1 MKGVRNFLKKSMN
14 KIISSLLAFAVTC
27 VGIGYAKI
35 ATNLNIEG
43 NVAVAKTPGIFIVDA
58 SYKTGMNTT
67 ASNNKILS
75 YDYSILNGKTA
86 LTSTSDKLYSSY
98 TTFEVSFYNN
108 SDMPYKLKEI
118 VKLDGY
124 SNLQIDCEAS
134 YPSGNDVIQPGDY
147 LTIDI
152 TFRYVDNVDTTVTNF
167 RYLNFSINFNFNI
180 VVTPN
185 LANDMVPVTW
195 DEEVQS
201 WKMTEEDSF
210 DYSDYESGVW
220 ANAVTYDHTKIHSDN
235 EYTVNAGTFFDG
247 ASYYINYRY
256 ENYDFNHNI
265 TVGARFKYDGTGSN
279 SLGYIVCNL
288 ESAGFGLFITHVDYP
303 VGDKT
308 ATPGQVGFCYIDDNG
323 TEYFVLSN
331 TIVPMYTW
339 ATVIA
344 TYDGT
349 NVKLYVNGVLDKTE
363 AHTGDIKPS
372 EACVNVGRN
381 PKLDNTGT
389 FFFDGNISHVM
400 LLNDTLTDN
409 ECKQAYDT
417 RFNIPTADRN
427 ELFNLDITSRD
438 VNGKYFDGKTDGGY
452 NLGLA
457 NEKFL
462 QGDVT
467 KMSIAVRFNIH
478 TLTEDNVNYLA
489 SCAYVFGYGI
499 GLRKD
504 EVSGKCYLYFAFRNS
519 SPSGFIYA
527 RGDELLDLHTWYTAV
542 VTVDGYNIRM
552 YLNGREQ
559 TIAYVDNGLTPGSG
573 YKFSLATSNIK
584 LVLGGQPKNNNT
596 IYQRWFNGWISD
608 IAVFKK
614 ALSQSEINRDFTN
627 EFAFHYK
634 NYLSSPSSTSA
645 SPSSTDVAQYVKY
658 DYDNIALQSD
668 KSYTEEGIVLN
679 GVNDYVCVGL
689 GNHNFSSSL
698 TMAIRL
704 KFPTIPTGNKVII
717 SNYEDGGFQLL
728 LSDGKLR
735 IMAFNRGSSS
745 VTSEDF
751 KADNFTVAANTWYTI
766 AVVVNSGGIHIF
778 VDGVKVANITK
789 TMNLANSMHPVF
801 IGANPNPGSYSAMA
815 NIIVSNFAFINQA
828 VESSVISQY
837 FSGEINPS
845 LARANCFLNFVG
857 FEHRTAKS
865 YIHDDMITG
874 HYVWVPRF
882 QIKSTLQSGEVDIE
896 IVPTNMAAHDA
907 FRNESLQAI
916 EGFWFAKFENS
927 YDYAGNVR
935 AVANAES
942 FTTLNLSQMESTVET
957 QIDGNAYLVRNS
969 QWAAVAYFAQS
980 RYGLSRTGEYIEMQ
994 GNSTNITGYNY
1005 KTNVAQST
1013 TQNVY
1018 GIYDM
1023 AGGLDEYV
1031 MANYRGQLGSAG
1043 YSSSAP
1049 MAYIDGD
1056 LTRFDGDFDESVIEN
1071 YPTGPD
1077 SLEDDIVVNYANYD
1091 MTYFYYNI
1099 YDTYQDYLSAGVYHA
1114 MGEVDSYPPSE
1125 DSVFVSE
1132 SNPWLVRTGLF
1143 DFKAGTGAA
1152 GYTTRTFIIV
1162 S

>member
-1 MKGVRNFLKKSMN
+1 MKGLKKFLKGAMDKL
-14 KIISSLLAFAVTC
+14 IVSLVTLAVAF

-35 ATNLNIEG
+35 TNNLNITGTVEAAATKG
-43 NVAVAKTPGIFIVDA
+43 VYITDAKYYSSANVPGAA
-58 SYKTGMNTT
+58 SYCEIKDFNSTILTGKLGLSNSS
-67 ASNNKILS
+67 ASAYVSFSITFFNGSEMPYRLKDINKIS
-75 YDYSILNGKTA
+75 YDNSTIIYEPSFSTNTDIVQPHDSLDMVLKFKYIDGVDLNAEGHTR
-86 LTSTSDKLYSSY
+86 
-98 TTFEVSFYNN
+98 F
-108 SDMPYKLKEI
+108 
-118 VKLDGY
+118 
-124 SNLQIDCEAS
+124 
-134 YPSGNDVIQPGDY
+134 
-147 LTIDI
+147 
-152 TFRYVDNVDTTVTNF
+152 
-167 RYLNFSINFNFNI
+167 LNFTINFNFNI
-180 VVTPN
+180 WVQPA
-185 LANDMVPVTW
+185 LRNDMVPVEY
-195 DEEVQS
+195 DDAASS
-201 WKMTEEDSF
+201 WAVASEDSF
-210 DYSDYESGVW
+210 GYSDYESGVW
-220 ANAVTYDHTKIHSDN
+220 ANAVTYDHTKMHSDN
-235 EYTVNAGTFFDG
+235 EHTVNAGTVFDG

-288 ESAGFGLFITHVDYP
+288 ESAGFGLFITHVNYP

-462 QGDVT
+462 QGDLT

-559 TIAYVDNGLTPGSG
+559 TIAYVDNGLTPDFNDT
-573 YKFSLATSNIK
+573 FSLATSNIN
-584 LVLGGQPKNNNT
+584 LVLGGQPKNNNI

-608 IAVFKK
+608 IAVFRK
-614 ALSQSEINRDFTN
+614 ALSQTEINRDFTN

-634 NYLSSPSSTSA
+634 NYSSSPSSTS
-645 SPSSTDVAQYVKY
+645 VAQYVKY

-679 GVNDYVCVGL
+679 GVDDYVCVGL

-735 IMAFNRGSSS
+735 VMAKNRESSG

-766 AVVVNSGGIHIF
+766 ALVVNSSGIHIF

-789 TMNLANSMHPVF
+789 TMNLANCMHPVF
-801 IGANPNPGSYSAMA
+801 IGANPNPGNYSAMA

-828 VESSVISQY
+828 VDSGVISQY

-882 QIKSTLQSGEVDIE
+882 QIKSTLKSGEVDIE
-896 IVPTNMAAHDA
+896 IVSTDMAAHDA
-907 FRNESLQAI
+907 FRNEGLRAI

-927 YDYAGNVR
+927 LDYAGNVR
-935 AVANAES
+935 VVANAES
-942 FTTLNLSQMESTVET
+942 ITTLNLSTMEKSVET
-957 QIDGNAYLVRNS
+957 NIRGYLVRNS

-980 RYGLSRTGEYIEMQ
+980 RYGLSRTGDYIEMQ

-1013 TQNVY
+1013 TQNIY

-1031 MANYRGQLGSAG
+1031 MGNYRGQMGSAG
-1043 YSSSAP
+1043 YATAAP
-1049 MAYIDGD
+1049 CAYIDGD
-1056 LTRFDGDFDESVIEN
+1056 ITRFDGDFDESVIDN
-1071 YPTGPD
+1071 YPIVSD
-1077 SLEDDIVVNYANYD
+1077 SLEDDVVSNYG
-1091 MTYFYYNI
+1091 TYTNITNFYYNV
-1099 YDTYQDYLSAGVYHA
+1099 YGTYQDYLDSGVYHA
-1114 MGEVDSYPPSE
+1114 MGECESYPPSA

-1143 DFKAGTGAA
+1143 DFKAATGAA

>member
-43 NVAVAKTPGIFIVDA
+43 NVAVAKTSGIFIVDA
-58 SYKTGMNTT
+58 SYKTGANTL

-86 LTSTSDKLYSSY
+86 LTNTSDKLYSSY
-98 TTFEVSFYNN
+98 TIFAVSFYNN
-108 SDMPYKLKEI
+108 TDMPYKLKEI

-134 YPSGNDVIQPGDY
+134 YPNGDDVIQPGDY

-152 TFRYVDNVDTTVTNF
+152 TFRYVDNVDTTVPNF
-167 RYLNFSINFNFNI
+167 RYLDFSISFNFNI

-195 DEEVQS
+195 DEEAQS
-201 WKMTEEDSF
+201 WKTTEEDSF

-247 ASYYINYRY
+247 AAYYINYRH

-265 TVGARFKYDGTGSN
+265 TVGARFKWDGTGSN

-288 ESAGFGLFITHVDYP
+288 ESAGFGLFVTHHDTT
-303 VGDKT
+303 VGGKSAT
-308 ATPGQVGFCYIDDNG
+308 AGQIGFCYIVENG
-323 TEYFVLSN
+323 TEYFTLSN
-331 TIVPMYTW
+331 TIVPMFTW

-349 NVKLYVNGVLDKTE
+349 TVKLYIDGVLDKTE

-372 EACVNVGRN
+372 EASVNVGRN

-427 ELFNLDITSRD
+427 EIFNLDITSRD

-457 NEKFL
+457 SESFV

-467 KMSIAVRFNIH
+467 KMSIAVRFNVFAF
-478 TLTEDNVNYLA
+478 TSENVSYLA
-489 SCAYVFGYGI
+489 ASHYSVGGYGI
-499 GLRKD
+499 GIRRDDNSDKAT
-504 EVSGKCYLYFAFRNS
+504 LYFSYRNAS
-519 SPSGFIYA
+519 NSGFINLK
-527 RGDELLDLHTWYTAV
+527 GHELFDLKTWHTAV
-542 VTVDGYNIRM
+542 VTCDGYNIHM
-552 YLNGREQ
+552 YLDGREQ
-559 TIAYVDNGLTPGSG
+559 ILETADNG
-573 YKFSLATSNIK
+573 FSYTAGKAIRFVNSPAK
-584 LVLGGQPKNNNT
+584 LILGGRPNNSSVIYKNW
-596 IYQRWFNGWISD
+596 YNGWIRE

-614 ALSQSEINRDFTN
+614 TLSQSEINRDFTN

-634 NYLSSPSSTSA
+634 NYLSSPSSTSV

-658 DYDNIALQSD
+658 DYDNIVLQSD

-679 GVNDYVCVGL
+679 GVDDYVCVGL

-766 AVVVNSGGIHIF
+766 AVVVNTGGIHIF

-789 TMNLANSMHPVF
+789 TMNLTNSMHPVF

-828 VESSVISQY
+828 VDSSVISQY

-857 FEHRTAKS
+857 FEHRTYKS

-907 FRNESLQAI
+907 FRNEGLHPIS
-916 EGFWFAKFENS
+916 GFWFAKFENS
-927 YDYAGNVR
+927 LDYAGNVR

-942 FTTLNLSQMESTVET
+942 ITTLNLGQMESTVET
-957 QIDGNAYLVRNS
+957 QIGRDAYLVRNS

-1031 MANYRGQLGSAG
+1031 MANYRGYLGSAG
-1043 YSSSAP
+1043 FSSSAP
-1049 MAYIDGD
+1049 MAYI
-1056 LTRFDGDFDESVIEN
+1056 DGDFDESVIEN

-1077 SLEDDIVVNYANYD
+1077 SLEDDVVVNYANYD

-1099 YDTYQDYLSAGVYHA
+1099 YDTYQDYLSAGIYHA
-1114 MGEVDSYPPSE
+1114 MGECESYPPSA

-1143 DFKAGTGAA
+1143 DFKAATGAA